1 MMPLMNTRTLPF
13 FGVNSKVNERLI
25 PLIIP
30 EGTSFQT
37 IWMLFPV
44 IPAIIESKLA
54 TLLMTVVMVF
64 ISSSVV
70 IKTGRGRGL

>member
-1 MMPLMNTRTLPF
+1 
-13 FGVNSKVNERLI
+13 
-25 PLIIP
+25 
-30 EGTSFQT
+30 
-37 IWMLFPV
+37 MLFPV